1 MLEIGMTRSLLY
13 LPTES
18 HLVLTTLGERIG
30 VSLYPI
36 FIPGHMC
43 FLVQNQNISFSCDH
57 WNERARSIQASERRL
72 FIQSI
77 IGIFLK
83 LWGEPGLK
91 TNVPISPSNCDI
103 MYIPFYPQLG

>member
-1 MLEIGMTRSLLY
+1 
-13 LPTES
+13 
-18 HLVLTTLGERIG
+18 VLFSKITK
-30 VSLYPI
+30 S
-36 FIPGHMC
+36 
-43 FLVQNQNISFSCDH
+43 NISFSCDH
-57 WNERARSIQASERRL
+57 WNERARSNQTSERRL

-103 MYIPFYPQLG
+103 VYIPFHPQPG